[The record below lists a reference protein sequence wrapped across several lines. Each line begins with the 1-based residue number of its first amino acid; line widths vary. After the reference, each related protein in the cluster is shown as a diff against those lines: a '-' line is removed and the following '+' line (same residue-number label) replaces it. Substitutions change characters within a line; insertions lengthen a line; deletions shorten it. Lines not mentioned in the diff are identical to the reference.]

1 MRRSAVHLYV
11 YETRENGGSERSG
24 LDCGYGYFGD
34 RVINNNRFRDELR
47 LMWLKADQASAL
59 NLGRTPTPK
68 LTPHRHQRQQQ
79 AQEDRALHLLE
90 YATVVLNH

>member
-1 MRRSAVHLYV
+1 MAD
-11 YETRENGGSERSG
+11 RSG
-24 LDCGYGYFGD
+24 VVWIVDTDTGISG
-34 RVINNNRFRDELR
+34 IEL
-47 LMWLKADQASAL
+47 LTTIDFETNFVQASPL
-59 NLGRTPTPK
+59 KLGGTPTPK